1 VPRRILLVH
10 DDLAEIAAVRRA
22 LAAEGDEVLLAT
34 NASDALAALAAD
46 PLDAVLLAPE
56 CDGGDGAA
64 VAREVGGA
72 TPVILIGG
80 DAAAAFR
87 VRRPLEAD
95 EVREVVASALR
106 SAPAATSTA
115 TPTRRPPPPVRPE
128 PSAAESSSVR
138 PEPSAAESSSVRPE
152 PSAAESSSVRPER
165 SAAESSSV
173 RPERS
178 AAESKGPPPRP
189 PTADVT
195 ALLSSRDA
203 GAAELRALLEAEA
216 ELRRSSAALD
226 AERRRA
232 VEEEERR
239 RAAALAWV
247 AAKLEQVRRA
257 DYFAILDL
265 ATEATPE
272 DVREATRRIL
282 SEAAADRFGPGL
294 PEGLTDDLAEL
305 REVVSEAGEVL
316 ADPELR
322 ARYRAA
328 IAPPVPRE

>member
-46 PLDAVLLAPE
+46 PPDAVLLAPE

-152 PSAAESSSVRPER
+152 P